1 MLSFKIGNILILD
14 LFFSLILI
22 SNFFSIVVIIL
33 IILSIFIYIFLNNFE
48 KEKIISDIEKKLE
61 IKINE
66 RNKSKINIFPIVK
79 LNTNLE
85 IKDYKNNLYFDN
97 IRIDISQPL
106 FLTSGKLDI
115 LFDNFNINNV
125 NISDVNISGKVNYI
139 ENYFTNRNNLEN
151 LFDSIYKINGK
162 ITLQTTNEEKFLI
175 SFLKLFF
182 EKLEKKENQKFAFS
196 ELINAFGNES
206 SNFKGTIN
214 KNKYIL
220 ETGKIE
226 ISNKSNRIFIKGE
239 FNYNDNFIDI
249 ILDLS
254 QNNEIYLTALIKGD
268 LNEPNIN
275 FDKNSKFF
283 QNLNSNENNLI
294 EESVIQFLNN
304 FFDLND

>member
-1 MLSFKIGNILILD
+1 MKKIRL
-14 LFFSLILI
+14 
-22 SNFFSIVVIIL
+22 FFSIVVIIL

-125 NISDVNISGKVNYI
+125 NFSDVNINGKVNYI

-220 ETGKIE
+220 ETSKIE

>member
-1 MLSFKIGNILILD
+1 MKKIRL
-14 LFFSLILI
+14 
-22 SNFFSIVVIIL
+22 FFSIVVIIL

-66 RNKSKINIFPIVK
+66 KNKTKINIFPIVK

-97 IRIDISQPL
+97 IRIDISQPV
-106 FLTSGKLDI
+106 FQVSGNLDI
-115 LFDNFNINNV
+115 LIDNLNINNINFSEV
-125 NISDVNISGKVNYI
+125 NINGKVNYI
-139 ENYFTNRNNLEN
+139 ENYLKYSDNLEN

-162 ITLQTTNEEKFLI
+162 IFLETTNEEKFLI

-182 EKLEKKENQKFAFS
+182 EKLENQNNQKFAFS

-206 SNFKGTIN
+206 SNFKGEIN
-214 KNKYIL
+214 KNKNIL
-220 ETGKIE
+220 ETSKIE
-226 ISNKSNRIFIKGE
+226 ISNKNNRILIKGE
-239 FNYNDNFIDI
+239 YNYNNNFIDI
-249 ILDLS
+249 ILNLS
-254 QNNEIYLTALIKGD
+254 QNNEIYLTTLIKGN
-268 LNEPNIN
+268 LNNPNIS
-275 FDKNSKFF
+275 FDENSKFF
-283 QNLNSNENNLI
+283 QNSNSNENNII

>member
-1 MLSFKIGNILILD
+1 MKKIRI
-14 LFFSLILI
+14 
-22 SNFFSIVVIIL
+22 FFSIVLIIL

-48 KEKIISDIEKKLE
+48 KEKIISDIEKKFE

-66 RNKSKINIFPIVK
+66 KNKTKINIFPIVK

-125 NISDVNISGKVNYI
+125 NFSDVNISGKVNYI

-220 ETGKIE
+220 ETSKIE

>member
-1 MLSFKIGNILILD
+1 MKKIRL
-14 LFFSLILI
+14 
-22 SNFFSIVVIIL
+22 FFSIVVIIL

-48 KEKIISDIEKKLE
+48 KEKIISDIEKKFE

-66 RNKSKINIFPIVK
+66 KNKTKINIFPIVK

-125 NISDVNISGKVNYI
+125 NFSDVNISGKVNYI

-151 LFDSIYKINGK
+151 LFDSIYNINGK

-220 ETGKIE
+220 ETSKIE

>member
-1 MLSFKIGNILILD
+1 MKKIR
-14 LFFSLILI
+14 LFFSIL
-22 SNFFSIVVIIL
+22 VIIL

-48 KEKIISDIEKKLE
+48 KEKIISDIEKKFE

-66 RNKSKINIFPIVK
+66 KNKTKINIFPIVK

-125 NISDVNISGKVNYI
+125 NFSDVNISGKVNYI

-220 ETGKIE
+220 ETSKIE

>member
-1 MLSFKIGNILILD
+1 MKKIRL
-14 LFFSLILI
+14 
-22 SNFFSIVVIIL
+22 FFSIVVIIL

-48 KEKIISDIEKKLE
+48 KEKIISDIEKKFE

-66 RNKSKINIFPIVK
+66 KNKTKINIFPIVK

-97 IRIDISQPL
+97 IRIDISQPV
-106 FLTSGKLDI
+106 FQVSGNLNI
-115 LFDNFNINNV
+115 LIDNLNINNINFSEV
-125 NISDVNISGKVNYI
+125 NINGKVNYI
-139 ENYFTNRNNLEN
+139 ENYLKYSDNLEN

-162 ITLQTTNEEKFLI
+162 ITLETTNEEKFLI

-182 EKLEKKENQKFAFS
+182 EKLENQKNQKFAFS

-214 KNKYIL
+214 KNKNIL
-220 ETGKIE
+220 ETSKIE
-226 ISNKSNRIFIKGE
+226 ISNKNNRIFIKGE
-239 FNYNDNFIDI
+239 YNYSNNFIDI
-249 ILDLS
+249 ILNLS
-254 QNNEIYLTALIKGD
+254 QNNEIYLTTLIKGN
-268 LNEPNIN
+268 LNNPNIS
-275 FDKNSKFF
+275 FDENSKFF
-283 QNLNSNENNLI
+283 QNSNSNENNII

>member
-1 MLSFKIGNILILD
+1 MKKIRLFLS
-14 LFFSLILI
+14 
-22 SNFFSIVVIIL
+22 IIL
-33 IILSIFIYIFLNNFE
+33 IILIILFIFIYIFQNSFD
-48 KEKIISDIEKKLE
+48 KKKIISDFEKQYE
-61 IKINE
+61 IKIKEIN
-66 RNKSKINIFPIVK
+66 NDKINIFPIVK
-79 LNTNLE
+79 FYTNLE
-85 IKDYKNNLYFDN
+85 IKSIKNYFYIDN
-97 IRIDISQPL
+97 ININISQPL
-106 FLTSGKLDI
+106 FLASGNLDI

-125 NISDVNISGKVNYI
+125 NFSDVNISGKVNYI

-220 ETGKIE
+220 ETSKIE